1 MFAMHARKLC
11 ETAVATASCFSPIAA
26 APCARDLYLVAAV
39 PECAIFKMEQQL
51 YGWLSQCRDGAK
63 QAAVSARK
71 PRACHASHWSQASSR
86 QSSKLCIAMVEAT
99 FRFMQAAAKTAP
111 RRVLGISSN
120 LSSRERRARTK
131 NMRRT
136 GRQGDTTDGG
146 GKGGSVAGRPLPA
159 GSVADRGSGGDD
171 GFDYFSLR
179 PRVIQTGVAPITDM
193 LSDSSTQ

>member
-1 MFAMHARKLC
+1 MPRN
-11 ETAVATASCFSPIAA
+11 
-26 APCARDLYLVAAV
+26 
-39 PECAIFKMEQQL
+39 
-51 YGWLSQCRDGAK
+51 GAK

-120 LSSRERRARTK
+120 LSSRERRAREK

-146 GKGGSVAGRPLPA
+146 GKGLSQDGPCRRALSLIGVQEATTDSITSLC
-159 GSVADRGSGGDD
+159 VRGLSKR
-171 GFDYFSLR
+171 GFRRYTHNLR
-179 PRVIQTGVAPITDM
+179 SQRLTT
-193 LSDSSTQ
+193 